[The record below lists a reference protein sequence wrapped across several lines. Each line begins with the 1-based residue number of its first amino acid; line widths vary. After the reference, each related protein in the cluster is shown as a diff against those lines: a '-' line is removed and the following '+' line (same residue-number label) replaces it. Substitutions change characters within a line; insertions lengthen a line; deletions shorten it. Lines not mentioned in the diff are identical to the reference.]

1 MPGKPRTNAT
11 AGATTDAM
19 EPIVTAALVGT
30 AKSRA
35 TSTATGLPVDA
46 LTEALTGGD
55 AERGLL
61 LRAGA
66 WAIYRQ
72 AGQVTGQPTP
82 SIAPH
87 PPETL
92 AVCPPRAAALIES
105 LLTGEHD
112 ELLPEALDRL
122 RQAGLRLP
130 HLLLPQA
137 LARTDDDE
145 RAKLLPVLGERG
157 RWLARFN
164 PRWSWAAETLA
175 EGALPEHAETLWQ
188 EGTRGQRVEI
198 LRRLRAVEPAKAR
211 EWLEAVWK
219 QEKADVRADL
229 LETLETGLSAEDA
242 PLLERAQDDR
252 GERVRSAAVP
262 LLERLPASA
271 LASRMRER
279 AEAILVDTGGKV
291 DAKPPTAVDKD
302 WTRDGLPEKPPS
314 SIGERTWWMIQ
325 TLIRVP
331 PSHWERRFSA
341 SPEVLIAA
349 TNGSKWRIQIVEAW
363 TDAAERFADR
373 AWAVPL
379 WRFWRA
385 ASEKEIKQA
394 RGSREGLCQQ
404 VGPLLPPAELEA
416 WALSRIAD
424 PEAKTEPDLD
434 DVLDMLP
441 TPWSD
446 AIGAAFVA
454 GLRAFA
460 ATLTPKS
467 DNGEPWEDVLDTA
480 SRALPPSCFAAALDP
495 IPLPE
500 APEGKRP
507 NLMYLRNAIESFVE
521 TIRLRARIRE
531 EIPL

>member
-1 MPGKPRTNAT
+1 MPGKPRTNAS
-11 AGATTDAM
+11 TDAM

-35 TSTATGLPVDA
+35 TSTVTGSPVDA
-46 LTEALTGGD
+46 LTEALAASD

-72 AGQVTGQPTP
+72 AGQLTPQAAP

-92 AVCPPRAAALIES
+92 AACPPRVAALIES
-105 LLTGEHD
+105 LLTRQHS

-122 RQAGLRLP
+122 RQAGQRLP
-130 HLLLPQA
+130 YLLLPQA
-137 LARTDDDE
+137 LARSDADE

-175 EGALPEHAETLWQ
+175 EGALPENAETLWQ
-188 EGTRGQRVEI
+188 EGTRAQRVEI
-198 LRRLRAVEPAKAR
+198 LRRLRAVDPAKAR

-229 LETLETGLSAEDA
+229 LATFETGLSLEDE
-242 PLLERAQDDR
+242 PLLVRVLDDR

-262 LLERLPASA
+262 LLERIPTSA
-271 LASRMRER
+271 LSTRMRGR
-279 AEAILVDTGGKV
+279 AEAMLVYAGGKL
-291 DAKPPTAVDKD
+291 DAKPPTAIDTD

-325 TLIRVP
+325 VLIRVP
-331 PSHWERRFSA
+331 PSHWEQRFSA
-341 SPEVLIAA
+341 SPEALIAA
-349 TNGSKWRIQIVEAW
+349 TDGSKWRIQIVETW
-363 TDAAERFADR
+363 TDAAERFGER

-385 ASEKEIKQA
+385 ATEKEIKQA
-394 RGSREGLCQQ
+394 RGSREGLCGQ
-404 VGPLLPPAELEA
+404 VAPLLPPAELEA
-416 WALSRIAD
+416 WALDCIAD
-424 PEAKTEPDLD
+424 PEAKNEPDLD

-454 GLRAFA
+454 GLRTFA
-460 ATLTPKS
+460 ASLTPKS
-467 DNGEPWEDVLDTA
+467 QSGEPWEDVLDTA
-480 SRALPPSCFAAALDP
+480 SHALPPSCFAVALEP

-500 APEGKRP
+500 APEGKRS
-507 NLMYLRNAIESFVE
+507 NVTYLRNAIESFVE